1 MLSVSDL
8 YREILEEPDHYKEI
22 RAVIGLRE
30 QTVVNCSII
39 ASVNESV
46 AVGGTSARQL
56 YLDIIPNGFISDSAP
71 VSVSVRLS
79 SKDGK
84 RKSEW
89 IPKGTYLIDTM
100 STDMETGVMSIF
112 GFDFMMKTEQPFLQ
126 DGETASG
133 WPKTPTQVMSRI
145 CAAIGVSLD
154 SRTHLNDAFTVP
166 FPTKK
171 SLEDN
176 AADSATNGP
185 PYILNI
191 DSKIIHRRSCR
202 RVADIA
208 PENTRRSDSA
218 VTDLEAAGYRICR
231 ICRPSDGEPEPE
243 IRRRFHRGGFGS
255 DRIPGLPRLPS
266 VRQRFGTRY
275 QRVALHADRRR
286 EYRRHERR
294 KLDRNGFQYSLSRS
308 V

>member
-1 MLSVSDL
+1 MHDVSAL

-30 QTVVNCSII
+30 QTVVNWSII

-56 YLDIIPNGFISDSAP
+56 YLDIIPNGFIADSAP
-71 VSVSVRLS
+71 VSISVRLS

-176 AADSATNGP
+176 AADSAANGP
-185 PYILNI
+185 PYILNT
-191 DSKIIHRRSCR
+191 DTKIIHRRSCR
-202 RVADIA
+202 RVSTIA
-208 PENTRRSDSA
+208 PENRRQSDDNSTVA
-218 VTDLEAAGYRICR
+218 ALEATGYRVCR
-231 ICRPSDGEPEPE
+231 VCRPSDSGSEPDT
-243 IRRRFHRGGFGS
+243 S
-255 DRIPGLPRLPS
+255 
-266 VRQRFGTRY
+266 
-275 QRVALHADRRR
+275 A
-286 EYRRHERR
+286 
-294 KLDRNGFQYSLSRS
+294 SLSMRTVAGNIAAMNGGNWIVTDFNTLYLVPFEIFESSLRLLSTENQRALLFGNS
-308 V
+308 VILL